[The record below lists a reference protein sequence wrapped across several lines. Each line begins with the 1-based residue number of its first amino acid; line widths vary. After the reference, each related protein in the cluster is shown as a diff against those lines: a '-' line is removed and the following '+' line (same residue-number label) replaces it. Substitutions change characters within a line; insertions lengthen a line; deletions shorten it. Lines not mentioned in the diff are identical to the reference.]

1 MRSLNLP
8 DILLMDEA
16 FSALDPL
23 IRVDMQNLLLKLQ
36 AELNKTILFITY
48 GLDEALRIG
57 DRIAILRDGEII
69 QQGNPQDIVLSPGD
83 SYIADFARDIN
94 RVIEIGQIMRDEVE
108 GMQGPNVAA
117 TTVLED
123 VARLLSDADA
133 EVAIVIDGENRAVGS
148 VTRGDLM
155 DAMIRERSD

>member
-1 MRSLNLP
+1 M
-8 DILLMDEA
+8 
-16 FSALDPL
+16 
-23 IRVDMQNLLLKLQ
+23 
-36 AELNKTILFITY
+36 
-48 GLDEALRIG
+48 
-57 DRIAILRDGEII
+57 
-69 QQGNPQDIVLSPGD
+69 
-83 SYIADFARDIN
+83 
-94 RVIEIGQIMRDEVE
+94 IEIGQIMRDEVE

>member
-1 MRSLNLP
+1 M
-8 DILLMDEA
+8 IE
-16 FSALDPL
+16 
-23 IRVDMQNLLLKLQ
+23 
-36 AELNKTILFITY
+36 
-48 GLDEALRIG
+48 
-57 DRIAILRDGEII
+57 IA
-69 QQGNPQDIVLSPGD
+69 
-83 SYIADFARDIN
+83 
-94 RVIEIGQIMRDEVE
+94 IGQIMLDEVE
-108 GMQGPNVAA
+108 GIQGPNVAA